1 MDLSSTAPDH
11 NNNNTNAAV
20 NANNTTAHSF
30 PNGPLAAADVMSSHG
45 LADNAGTPQS
55 SSSQQ
60 QHHDHHDTQAGYS
73 SPSRQPKK
81 SATTC
86 STCRARKVRC
96 NGLRPVCSNCQRLGF
111 PCSYDDDAADPA
123 AAAWSVALPRRRV
136 KQACLSCHSRKARC
150 SGHMPACD
158 RCRTQG
164 IECIYRPTRRARV
177 SNKSISAGRHSPLSH
192 DEDHRDDVHNESD
205 PGFGEPAAMDPS
217 AYPNEPYYHHGP
229 SASMSMSRNRPTQS
243 MADQDDMPVP
253 DDSFD
258 ALMGRTF
265 EKFFRHVHHIP
276 AFSFLHRASLV
287 EQYHLGNVDKTLL
300 LALVGIT
307 SYLTDMGP
315 GMRSYG
321 ARCIDQAE
329 QLILTD
335 YSRPSTIKVQ
345 ALVFMIKHRIL
356 SNSFPSAFMLIGI
369 ASRYA
374 AALRLNYETPNV
386 CFLAQESRRRLMW
399 AVYTIDSGVSGG
411 HRDFSLW
418 RPERIFIGL
427 PCNERNFE
435 FDLPQDTEKLI
446 PEPNHQPSQEDVGSL
461 ALHIRIQHIRHKISE
476 FTKEA
481 VANRNVLPRDLQTRV
496 LSLNQEL
503 ESFAAHLPA
512 SFQFSENSLRLR
524 AYSPRICVFVMI
536 HVWWRQCHCDL
547 YRLGLI
553 GLREAL
559 HRDTLAKFDE
569 SFIEHCQ
576 RQCVD
581 HATAMASIFSSMQK
595 LNAKPVA
602 DLDLAI
608 CAYQCARMLKY
619 AYHAN
624 SGHLNVPAEV
634 IMEQFKV
641 CLQTI
646 KDCCT
651 GAAAAGIR
659 VDLEKLIS
667 EGLGPRVT
675 PAAQTTPPPDPNR
688 NNRNTALVGAFSKDA
703 SRRAV
708 FKDMDGSDDTLMTSS
723 TSTSG
728 GTMLSDQQ
736 NQPQSRQ
743 PRQPPTAAAAAAAA
757 TAAASGAAPTAQMSV
772 PSDMMP
778 SGSGGAN
785 GGWQAAGENAG
796 DMMTDDFDAPT
807 AAAGADADAPSASAT
822 PAGASEIN
830 NAFEGAMDGS
840 GLDNG
845 MDFGMGF
852 DVNLWTPTPTSGEWN
867 AGPSA
872 MNL

>member
-1 MDLSSTAPDH
+1 MTKINST
-11 NNNNTNAAV
+11 
-20 NANNTTAHSF
+20 TTLN
-30 PNGPLAAADVMSSHG
+30 P
-45 LADNAGTPQS
+45 
-55 SSSQQ
+55 
-60 QHHDHHDTQAGYS
+60 
-73 SPSRQPKK
+73 
-81 SATTC
+81 
-86 STCRARKVRC
+86 
-96 NGLRPVCSNCQRLGF
+96 RLGF
-111 PCSYDDDAADPA
+111 PCSYDDDAVDPAAA

-158 RCRTQG
+158 RCRAQG

-177 SNKSISAGRHSPLSH
+177 SHKSLSAGRNSPLSH

-205 PGFGEPAAMDPS
+205 PGYADLVVDGPS
-217 AYPNEPYYHHGP
+217 SANDTYHHHHHRNRNHGSP
-229 SASMSMSRNRPTQS
+229 SSMSRHRPTHS
-243 MADQDDMPVP
+243 MADADQDDMSIP
-253 DDSFD
+253 DQSFD
-258 ALMGRTF
+258 ALIGRTF

-307 SYLTDMGP
+307 SCLTDMGP
-315 GMRSYG
+315 GMRAYG
-321 ARCIDQAE
+321 ARCVDEAE
-329 QLILTD
+329 HLILSD
-335 YSRPSTIKVQ
+335 YARPSTIKVQ

-356 SNSFPSAFMLIGI
+356 SNRFPSAFMLIGI
-369 ASRYA
+369 ASRFA
-374 AALRLNYETPNV
+374 AALRLNYEAPNV

-399 AVYTIDSGVSGG
+399 AIYTIDSSVSGG

-418 RPERIFIGL
+418 RAERIFVGL

-435 FDLPQDTEKLI
+435 FDLPQDTEGLI
-446 PEPNHQPSQEDVGSL
+446 PDSDQRPPSLPPQPPHAEDVGSL
-461 ALHIRIQHIRHKISE
+461 ALHIRIQYIRHKISE

-481 VANRNVLPRDLQTRV
+481 VANRNVHPSSLQTRV
-496 LSLNQEL
+496 LSLHHEL
-503 ESFAAHLPA
+503 DEFAAHLPA

-559 HRDTLAKFDE
+559 PGDTLDRFDE

-595 LNAKPVA
+595 LNARPVA

-624 SGHLNVPAEV
+624 SGRLNLPPEV
-634 IMEQFKV
+634 IIEQFKV

-651 GAAAAGIR
+651 GTAAAGIR
-659 VDLEKLIS
+659 TDLERLIS
-667 EGLGPRVT
+667 DGLGPRVM
-675 PAAQTTPPPDPNR
+675 PAAQATPPPDPHR
-688 NNRNTALVGAFSKDA
+688 NTRSTALVGAFSKDA
-703 SRRAV
+703 SPA
-708 FKDMDGSDDTLMTSS
+708 D
-723 TSTSG
+723 
-728 GTMLSDQQ
+728 
-736 NQPQSRQ
+736 
-743 PRQPPTAAAAAAAA
+743 
-757 TAAASGAAPTAQMSV
+757 
-772 PSDMMP
+772 
-778 SGSGGAN
+778 
-785 GGWQAAGENAG
+785 AG
-796 DMMTDDFDAPT
+796 DMMTDDFDAS
-807 AAAGADADAPSASAT
+807 AAAASTPGGTTTPGAGGQDVPS
-822 PAGASEIN
+822 ELN
-830 NAFEGAMDGS
+830 NAFEGAMDSS

-845 MDFGMGF
+845 LDFGMGF
-852 DVNLWTPTPTSGEWN
+852 DVNLWTPTPTNGEW
-867 AGPSA
+867 STTSS